1 MVNRMNRYK
10 NEFCPNCNSNSGRGG
25 NTMHGG
31 CGCHNNHDGGSMSA
45 AQAQLLA
52 KLRKVDFAIYDIMLY
67 LDAYPHCKAALDHYK
82 KLVAESNT
90 LREQLANS
98 GMPITAS
105 QNCGE
110 GWSWINSPWPWE
122 YEANV

>member
-1 MVNRMNRYK
+1 MNRYK
-10 NEFCPNCNSNSGRGG
+10 NEFCQDRNSNPSMGS
-25 NTMHGG
+25 NNVHGG
-31 CGCHNNHDGGSMSA
+31 CGCHNNQGNGSMGST
-45 AQAQLLA
+45 QAQLLT

-67 LDAYPHCKAALDHYK
+67 LDAYPHCKAALEHYK
-82 KLVAESNT
+82 KLLAESNA

-105 QNCGE
+105 QNCTE
-110 GWSWINSPWPWE
+110 SWIWINSPWPWE